1 MEGKDHVEV
10 DLGQRDFGFQ
20 TERVHST
27 MTTVPIQSGLSLPY
41 RAQMLLDVGM
51 RLQRFLEVGEEV
63 ACRQEQREGFLFDCV
78 DQFSLIFFRV
88 EEEV

>member
-10 DLGQRDFGFQ
+10 DLGQRDFCFQ

-27 MTTVPIQSGLSLPY
+27 MTTVPIQSGLSLSD
-41 RAQMLLDVGM
+41 RAQMLLYVGV

-63 ACRQEQREGFLFDCV
+63 ACRQEQREGFLFDSV
-78 DQFSLIFFRV
+78 DEFSLIFFGV